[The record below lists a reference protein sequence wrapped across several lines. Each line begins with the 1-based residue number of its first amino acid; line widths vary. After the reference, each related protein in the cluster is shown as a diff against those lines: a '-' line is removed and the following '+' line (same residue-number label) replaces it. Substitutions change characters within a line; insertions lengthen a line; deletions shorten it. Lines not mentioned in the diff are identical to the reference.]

1 VTSEL
6 QRAGLHVPSRVRWS
20 ARAAS
25 SALPAT
31 VAVLLCSVA
40 ALLTWNAIHYDWLR
54 GYDAWQN
61 WRYEQAIAHGH
72 LPSRADTDEWHNP
85 PLFYAAAYVVQ
96 SIGGEKS
103 VQFIGVVSGI
113 GLVLFAFLIARELF
127 SSATARIGALAF
139 AAATPVLV
147 RGSVMYHPEPLA
159 SLLVAA
165 AVFVFVRALARR
177 RSTVAN
183 GVLAGGLV
191 GLACLT
197 RTWALAAL
205 LALGIVLL
213 AQRSLGTR
221 RMFVAF
227 AASALL
233 LTVPW
238 LVYKGVRF
246 GSPVAYSQPN
256 PAQWQNRGR
265 PASFYV
271 GLSVPDVFSA
281 PYSPRFRNQLLP
293 VLYTDWWGDY
303 WRYFRVPATM
313 IDEPARLPSAYHRQ
327 LVEQSFVGILPSLL
341 ALVGLVGLAWTA
353 VARRSA
359 ALSALVLPLALLGV
373 SFVAFLV
380 KYPKLDGDNIKALYV
395 LNAAVPLAV
404 CAGWALDRVRSVNRL
419 LFAGVVL
426 LLLDAAFF
434 DIRFLVLPS

>member
-1 VTSEL
+1 MSGP
-6 QRAGLHVPSRVRWS
+6 QSAGLQVPSRVRWN

-25 SALPAT
+25 SALPFT
-31 VAVLLCSVA
+31 VAIVVCSFA
-40 ALLTWNAIHYDWLR
+40 ALLTWNAVHYDWLR

-61 WRYEQAIAHGH
+61 WRYEQTIAHGQ

-85 PLFYAAAYVVQ
+85 PLFYAGAYVAQ
-96 SIGGEKS
+96 SVGGEKA

-127 SSATARIGALAF
+127 PSTTARIGALVF

-159 SLLVAA
+159 SVLVAA
-165 AVFVFVRALARR
+165 AVFVVVRALARR
-177 RSTVAN
+177 RVTVAN
-183 GVLAGGLV
+183 GVLAGALV

-213 AQRSLGTR
+213 AQRGLGTR
-221 RMFVAF
+221 RMLVAF

-246 GSPVAYSQPN
+246 GSPLAYSQPN
-256 PAQWQNRGR
+256 PSQWQHKGR

-271 GLSVPDVFSA
+271 GLSVHDVFSA
-281 PYSPRFRNQLLP
+281 PYSPQFRNQLLP

-303 WRYFRVPATM
+303 WRYFRIPATM
-313 IDEPARLPSAYHRQ
+313 INEPAHLPSPYHRQ
-327 LVEQSFVGILPSLL
+327 LVEQSFVGTLPSLL
-341 ALVGLVGLAWTA
+341 ALVGFIGLAWTA
-353 VARRSA
+353 VLRRSA
-359 ALSALVLPLALLGV
+359 ALAALLVPLVLLSV

-395 LNAAVPLAV
+395 LTAAVPLAI
-404 CAGWALDRVRSVNRL
+404 CAGWALDRVRSMNRL

-426 LLLDAAFF
+426 LLLDAAFIDF
-434 DIRFLVLPS
+434 RFLVLPS